1 MRSLAILSYGLLFT
15 EAFIPSS
22 VSNNY
27 LNQLQKHTQDMKAKR
42 LRRTRDWDMKKRK
55 NIIEQQDLGNF
66 NITNINNQPVEIEI
80 PQKLFIPLSQMSA
93 LFGNQTR
100 KVRRSKDS
108 SSDNDQFILEK
119 NMENFNFSCVGG
131 YNDLKQE
138 LHQILDFVFSPEKYT
153 QYGLRLPRGI
163 LLEGPTGNGKTLIAK
178 CLAGEAKMNFVS
190 CSGAEFMEKYVGVGA
205 SRVRELFKFVKQNTP
220 CILFVDEI
228 DALGRKRGNDA
239 EASNSE
245 RDQTLNQLLVL
256 MDGFHGN
263 EDNILVIAATNRLD
277 MLDSAII
284 RPGRFDKI
292 IHVPNPDADTRKE
305 IIEIHSD
312 KKPLNITNSHLVR
325 LTNGLNGAQ
334 IENILNEATLSA
346 IRENSLP
353 VNIKHI
359 EYIKE
364 KMLIGQTSNFK
375 RNITESTLRRVAI
388 HEVGHLLMAM
398 QSPCYEKPWKI
409 TIESM
414 NPKHSL
420 GYTIFETEEIDEGF
434 FLREY
439 LQDKIKVLLGG
450 RAAEDVIYGHSVSSG
465 AFSDLE
471 KAFDVAR
478 TMIMDYGM
486 GTKIIYPYLSETYK
500 KQIDEQIHF
509 LILQMYNE
517 TREYIQSHQ
526 KELNLFVEQLL
537 IKKTLVWN
545 DIQDLYTQ
553 VEASENDY
561 TTNF

>member
-1 MRSLAILSYGLLFT
+1 MKNILPILICMCSIID
-15 EAFIPSS
+15 AFIPSINS
-22 VSNNY
+22 AY
-27 LNQLQKHTQDMKAKR
+27 LNQLQRQGQDLKAKR
-42 LRRTRDWDMKKRK
+42 LRRTRDWDMKKKK
-55 NIIEQQDLGNF
+55 NIIEQKDLGNF
-66 NITNINNQPVEIEI
+66 GNSTIEHHPIEIEI
-80 PQKLFIPLSQMSA
+80 PQKLFIPLSKMSA

-100 KVRRSKDS
+100 FLRNNMDS
-108 SSDNDQFILEK
+108 SSDNDQFLLETDV
-119 NMENFNFSCVGG
+119 ENFNFTCVGG

-138 LHQILDFVFSPEKYT
+138 LHQILDFVFDPEKYT

-190 CSGAEFMEKYVGVGA
+190 CSGSEFMEKYVGVGA
-205 SRVRELFKFVKQNTP
+205 SRVRELFKFVKKNTP
-220 CILFVDEI
+220 CILFIYEI
-228 DALGRKRGNDA
+228 DALGRKRGNDG
-239 EASNSE
+239 EASHSE

-263 EDNILVIAATNRLD
+263 DDNILVIAATNRLD
-277 MLDSAII
+277 MLDPAII

-305 IIEIHSD
+305 IINIHSN
-312 KKPLNITNSHLVR
+312 KKPLNISNNHLVR

-346 IRENSLP
+346 IRENTLP

-359 EYIKE
+359 EHTKE

-375 RNITESTLRRVAI
+375 RNMTDATLRRVAI

-398 QSPCYEKPWKI
+398 QSQCYEKPWKI

-450 RAAEDVIYGHSVSSG
+450 RAAEDVFYGHSVSSG

-471 KAFDVAR
+471 KAFGVAR

-486 GTKIIYPYLSETYK
+486 GKKIIYPYLSETYK

-517 TREYIQSHQ
+517 TKDYIQSHQ
-526 KELNLFVEQLL
+526 KELTIFVDHLL
-537 IKKTLVWN
+537 TKKTLVWN
-545 DIQDLYTQ
+545 DIQEIY
-553 VEASENDY
+553 S
-561 TTNF
+561 TNI

>member
-1 MRSLAILSYGLLFT
+1 MKLLPILICLFSIVVDS
-15 EAFIPSS
+15 FKPSS
-22 VSNNY
+22 TY
-27 LNQLQKHTQDMKAKR
+27 LNQLQRQSQDLKTKR
-42 LRRTRDWDMKKRK
+42 MRRTRDWDIKRKTNK
-55 NIIEQQDLGNF
+55 NIIERQDLGKFGNTSTELQ
-66 NITNINNQPVEIEI
+66 IDI
-80 PQKLFIPLSQMSA
+80 PQRIFIPLSQMSA

-100 KVRRSKDS
+100 LTRES
-108 SSDNDQFILEK
+108 SSDSDQFILEK
-119 NMENFNFSCVGG
+119 DMENFNFTCVGG
-131 YNDLKQE
+131 YNDLKKE
-138 LHQILDFVFSPEKYT
+138 LHQILDFVFTPEKYT

-190 CSGAEFMEKYVGVGA
+190 CSGSEFMEKYVGVGA
-205 SRVRELFKFVKQNTP
+205 SRVRELFKFVKQNSP
-220 CILFVDEI
+220 CILFIDEI
-228 DALGRKRGNDA
+228 DALGRKRGSDA

-263 EDNILVIAATNRLD
+263 DNTLVIAATNRLD
-277 MLDSAII
+277 MLDPAII

-292 IHVPNPDADTRKE
+292 IHVANPDADTRKE
-305 IIEIHSD
+305 IITIHSD
-312 KKPLNITNSHLVR
+312 KKPLNVSNNQLVRITN
-325 LTNGLNGAQ
+325 GMNGAQ

-346 IRENSLP
+346 IRDNSLP
-353 VNIKHI
+353 VNMTHI
-359 EYIKE
+359 EYTRE

-388 HEVGHLLMAM
+388 HEVGHLMMAM
-398 QSPCYEKPWKI
+398 QSLCYEKPWKI
-409 TIESM
+409 TIESI

-471 KAFDVAR
+471 KAFAVAR

-486 GTKIIYPYLSETYK
+486 GKKIIYPYLSETYK

-517 TREYIQSHQ
+517 TKEYIETHQ
-526 KELNLFVEQLL
+526 KELNIFVDQLL
-537 IKKTLVWN
+537 IKKTLIWSE
-545 DIQDLYTQ
+545 IQEIQ
-553 VEASENDY
+553 
-561 TTNF
+561 TNF

>member
-1 MRSLAILSYGLLFT
+1 M
-15 EAFIPSS
+15 PSS
-22 VSNNY
+22 TY
-27 LNQLQKHTQDMKAKR
+27 LNQLQRQSQELKTKR
-42 LRRTRDWDMKKRK
+42 LRRTRDWDMKKKTNK
-55 NIIEQQDLGNF
+55 NIIEQKDLGNF
-66 NITNINNQPVEIEI
+66 GNTSTELQIGI
-80 PQKLFIPLSQMSA
+80 PQRIFIPLSQMSA

-100 KVRRSKDS
+100 LARNSDS

-119 NMENFNFSCVGG
+119 DMENFNFTCVGG
-131 YNDLKQE
+131 YNDLKKE
-138 LHQILDFVFSPEKYT
+138 LHQILDFVFTPEKYT

-205 SRVRELFKFVKQNTP
+205 SRVRELFKFVKQNSP
-220 CILFVDEI
+220 CILFIDEI
-228 DALGRKRGNDA
+228 DALGRKRGSDA

-263 EDNILVIAATNRLD
+263 DNTLVIAATNRLD
-277 MLDSAII
+277 MLDPAII

-292 IHVPNPDADTRKE
+292 IHVANPDADTRKE
-305 IIEIHSD
+305 IITIHSE
-312 KKPLNITNSHLVR
+312 KKPLNVSNNQLVRITN
-325 LTNGLNGAQ
+325 GMNGAQ

-346 IRENSLP
+346 IRDNSLP
-353 VNIKHI
+353 VNMTHI
-359 EYIKE
+359 EYTRE

-388 HEVGHLLMAM
+388 HEVGHLMMAM
-398 QSPCYEKPWKI
+398 QSLCYEKPWKI
-409 TIESM
+409 TIESI

-471 KAFDVAR
+471 KAFAVAR

-486 GTKIIYPYLSETYK
+486 GKKIIYPYLSETYK

-517 TREYIQSHQ
+517 TKEYIETHQ
-526 KELNLFVEQLL
+526 KELNIFVDQLL
-537 IKKTLVWN
+537 IKKTLIWSE
-545 DIQDLYTQ
+545 IQEIQ
-553 VEASENDY
+553 
-561 TTNF
+561 TNF